1 MKVAITGHTRGIGKE
16 ITNIL
21 EETGFEVR
29 GYSSSTG
36 FNVMRPKSIVKDIVD
51 WDADIFINNA
61 YAPDA
66 QVRLLYLMYENWQ
79 NKNKMIINL
88 GAISSDSV
96 NNFKEMGYNPDWTT
110 YVSDKARLDFASKQL
125 SNLYKKGK
133 CKVTN
138 IRPGFVKTDSTSMF
152 ESIAGDVMMS
162 PRHAAELICTVIGLN
177 KNQQI
182 RDISFDIGN
191 I

>member
-16 ITNIL
+16 ITTIL
-21 EETGFEVR
+21 EEAGFEVR

-36 FNVMRPKSIVKDIVD
+36 FNVMRPKGIVKDVVD

-66 QVRLLYLMYENWQ
+66 QVRLLYLMYEHWE

-138 IRPGFVKTDSTSMF
+138 VRPGFVKTDSTSMF

-162 PRHAAELICTVIGLN
+162 PKQAAELICTIIGLN